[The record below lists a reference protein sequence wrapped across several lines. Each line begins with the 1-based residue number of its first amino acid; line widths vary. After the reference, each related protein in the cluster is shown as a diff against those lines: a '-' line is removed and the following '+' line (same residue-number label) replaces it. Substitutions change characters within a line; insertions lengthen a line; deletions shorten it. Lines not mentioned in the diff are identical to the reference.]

1 MNLKE
6 FLAMDAAVEDDSLFS
21 RLGKAAKGAISGAK
35 AGWNGTQKNQSLE
48 QHDKRFHPQGYEKGD
63 TCKFRE
69 KLGEES
75 SPDDLSSG
83 EKKDNQVTKKGR
95 KGLTYTAKK
104 CDSLGEFDDLMRGAF
119 MRYGDDEFWMED
131 VSEDEPFF
139 KKMEELNPEYMDAWK
154 DYQAKRNGAKSKWS
168 RNTPAKKYIDSV
180 NRADKNPPSVS
191 AENPTKAEE
200 LDVQK
205 MKADPNYKNAKKLMS
220 EFEYDAEPGVGDIT
234 DDEDIKLWV
243 DGHAKYYGI
252 STESQKQQ
260 LCKYLT
266 SLYKN
271 DKLDPTATKEIHQNR
286 KGVLDIINSNPSGS
300 ASSSTPAQKYMK
312 SINSTIPETKFS
324 GMDRKGLANFAS
336 EWWNRANVRGKF
348 GDEFI
353 PNVESRPDHIQGF
366 MNNNGIQQP
375 SNLQNGGKI
384 VAILG
389 QCKHKS
395 NAKGFVEELDQNI
408 ESDDGFY
415 FTPIRLKDEYGE
427 KKWVGIVAN
436 PRKK

>member
-154 DYQAKRNGAKSKWS
+154 DYQAKRNGKNSKWF
-168 RNTPAKKYIDSV
+168 RNTPAQKYIDSV
-180 NRADKNPPSVS
+180 NRADKNTPSVS
-191 AENPTKAEE
+191 AESPTKAEE

-205 MKADPNYKNAKKLMS
+205 MKANPNYKKAKRLMN
-220 EFEYDAEPGVGDIT
+220 EFEYEALTGFENIPSELNKSGT
-234 DDEDIKLWV
+234 DGEYIKLWV
-243 DGHAKYYGI
+243 DRYAKYYGI

-271 DKLDPTATKEIHQNR
+271 KKLDPNSKEEMYQNR
-286 KGVLDIINSNPSGS
+286 KGVLDIINEDNEPI
-300 ASSSTPAQKYMK
+300 PAQKYMNQ
-312 SINSTIPETKFS
+312 INNE
-324 GMDRKGLANFAS
+324 RN
-336 EWWNRANVRGKF
+336 
-348 GDEFI
+348 
-353 PNVESRPDHIQGF
+353 
-366 MNNNGIQQP
+366 
-375 SNLQNGGKI
+375 
-384 VAILG
+384 
-389 QCKHKS
+389 
-395 NAKGFVEELDQNI
+395 
-408 ESDDGFY
+408 
-415 FTPIRLKDEYGE
+415 
-427 KKWVGIVAN
+427 
-436 PRKK
+436 